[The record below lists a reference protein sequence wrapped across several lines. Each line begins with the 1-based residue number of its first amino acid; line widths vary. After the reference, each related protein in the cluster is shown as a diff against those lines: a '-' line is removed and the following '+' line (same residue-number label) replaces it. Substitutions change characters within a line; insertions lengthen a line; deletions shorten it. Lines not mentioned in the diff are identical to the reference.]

1 MNTLIYVDKHNF
13 RATIKGFWV
22 VSSLKELDALNQN
35 ADNIILLDFSFLAN
49 ARDLSDILGDTNIT
63 ILAVVYNDSIFDCL
77 NFEKYFQTILEV
89 A

>member
-1 MNTLIYVDKHNF
+1 MNTLIYVNKHNF
-13 RATIKGFWV
+13 RATIKDFWV
-22 VSSLKELDALNQN
+22 VSSLKELDALPQS

-49 ARDLSDILGDTNIT
+49 SRDITNILVDTNIT

-77 NFEKYFQTILEV
+77 AVEGYFNTILEV

>member
-63 ILAVVYNDSIFDCL
+63 ILAVAYNDSTFDCL
-77 NFEKYFQTILEV
+77 AVEKYFQTILEV
-89 A
+89 V

>member
-1 MNTLIYVDKHNF
+1 MNTLIYINKDKF

-22 VSSLKELDALNQN
+22 VSSLKELDALPQN
-35 ADNIILLDFSFLAN
+35 VDNIILLDFSFLAN
-49 ARDLSDILGDTNIT
+49 ARDITNILGDTNIT
-63 ILAVVYNDSIFDCL
+63 ILAVAYNDSIFDCL

>member
-1 MNTLIYVDKHNF
+1 MKTLIYVSKHNF

-22 VSSLKELDALNQN
+22 VSSLKELDSLPQN
-35 ADNIILLDFSFLAN
+35 VDNIILLDFSFLAN

-63 ILAVVYNDSIFDCL
+63 ILAVAYNDSIFDCIAV
-77 NFEKYFQTILEV
+77 EKYFQTILEV

>member
-1 MNTLIYVDKHNF
+1 MKTLIYVDKHNF

-22 VSSLKELDALNQN
+22 VSSLQELDALPRK
-35 ADNIILLDFSFLAN
+35 ADNILLLDFSFLAN
-49 ARDLSDILGDTNIT
+49 SRDLSDILGDTNIT
-63 ILAVVYNDSIFDCL
+63 ILAVAYNDSIFDCL